1 MTRFATAALL
11 TATFL
16 GAGCD
21 NSANGDDAT
30 AAGTGKRNERG
41 GGGNGGKGGAPK
53 FKLGRIDNKD
63 IKESSGLA
71 ASRRHPGVYWTH
83 NDSGNGPYLFAIAR
97 EGKSLAEFPVGSAR
111 NNDWEAIATDDA
123 GSLYVA
129 DIGNNDLKRD
139 RVLVYRLDEPDPSTA
154 GKKGKGTTLRVKQVW
169 RLKYPGKPFDA
180 ESFFVHKGHGYVIS
194 KLLVGKNAGVYRF
207 DLAAQ
212 GGDAAALEHVCDL
225 PIRSPVTDASISDD
239 GMKLAV
245 MTVTGPNL
253 FRIDGDVANAAKAES
268 AYVNYF
274 DVGDMN
280 MEGVCFTR
288 EGLLASTEQGQML
301 LFANELFEKKGAGR
315 ADVGGAESGA
325 DKPEPRSR
333 NDE

>member
-1 MTRFATAALL
+1 MTRLAPAALITAAL
-11 TATFL
+11 ACA

-21 NSANGDDAT
+21 TSANGDDSVSAKSHKK
-30 AAGTGKRNERG
+30 GDGDRTGS
-41 GGGNGGKGGAPK
+41 GNGKPR

-63 IKESSGLA
+63 VKESSGLT
-71 ASRRHPGVYWTH
+71 ASRKHPGVYWTH
-83 NDSGNGPYLFAIAR
+83 NDSGNGPYLFAITR
-97 EGKSLAEFPVGSAR
+97 EGKGLAEFPVGGAR
-111 NNDWEAIATDDA
+111 NNDWEAITTDDQ

-139 RVLVYRLDEPDPSTA
+139 RVLVYRIEEPDPSTA
-154 GKKGKGTTLRVKQVW
+154 GKKGKGMTLRPRQVW
-169 RLKYPGKPFDA
+169 RLKYPEDGRFDA
-180 ESFFVHKGHGYVIS
+180 ESFFVHQGRGYLIS

-207 DLAAQ
+207 DLSAA
-212 GGDAAALEHVCDL
+212 GGEAIQLEHVCDL
-225 PIRSPVTDASISDD
+225 PIRSPVTDAALSDD
-239 GMKLAV
+239 GTKLAV

-253 FRIDGDVANAAKAES
+253 FLIGGDVANAAKAQS

-280 MEGVCFTR
+280 MEGVCFTP

-301 LFANELFEKKGAGR
+301 LFANELFEKKDLG
-315 ADVGGAESGA
+315 
-325 DKPEPRSR
+325 K